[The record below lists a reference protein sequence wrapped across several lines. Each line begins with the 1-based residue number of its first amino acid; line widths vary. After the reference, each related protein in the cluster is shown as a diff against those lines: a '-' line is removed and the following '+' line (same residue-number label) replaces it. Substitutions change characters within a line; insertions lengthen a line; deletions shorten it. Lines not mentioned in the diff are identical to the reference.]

1 AGFIMAGSDPG
12 QYGKL
17 TVLQTRPIDGPALID
32 ADIAAPQKISAQISL
47 PDQKGSSVQLGT
59 LQVVPVGD
67 SMLYFRPFYVESSRN
82 PFPKLDYFIVVY
94 SGPQGQSQVAFNTSL
109 TGALQTL

>member
-1 AGFIMAGSDPG
+1 MIRSRPCPASSWPDR
-12 QYGKL
+12 
-17 TVLQTRPIDGPALID
+17 TRASTASSPCSRRQPIDGPALVD
-32 ADIAAPQKISAQISL
+32 ADISANTRPSRHR
-47 PDQKGSSVQLGT
+47 SACSTRTVRSVLLGT

-94 SGPQGQSQVAFNTSL
+94 AGSNGSKVALATP
-109 TGALQTL
+109 